1 MGTRPE
7 ELFGA
12 GLLSEQ
18 AAKAMRQRSG
28 FVLQRRHK
36 DRTSWVTI
44 RSFASKSEAESGLDA
59 LVEGGKDPAAY
70 RIRKEGP
77 TY

>member
-12 GLLSEQ
+12 GLWSEQ
-18 AAKAMRQRSG
+18 AAKARRQRSG

-44 RSFASKSEAESGLDA
+44 QSFASKSEAESALDA
-59 LVEGGKDPAAY
+59 LVEDGKDPAAY

>member
-12 GLLSEQ
+12 GLWSEQ
-18 AAKAMRQRSG
+18 AANAMRQRSG

-36 DRTSWVTI
+36 DRISWVTI
-44 RSFASKSEAESGLDA
+44 RSYSSKSEAQSALDA
-59 LVEGGKDPAAY
+59 LVEDGKDAAAY
-70 RIRKEGP
+70 RIRREG
-77 TY
+77 